1 MRTFIEPV
9 LEFEE
14 YFEKDILLASDP
26 WGDDPWGDDI
36 FDDVLGA

>member
-14 YFEKDILLASDP
+14 FFEKDVLLASVTR
-26 WGDDPWGDDI
+26 GEDPWGDDI
-36 FDDVLGA
+36 FDDVEV